1 MDPVVSGT
9 EPSASTTA
17 GTAVRSGVTA
27 TAALTAASA
36 RDAGANAGGAALGAS
51 AAAGS
56 WVDKAVVVAR
66 AADAGIEAADAVA
79 GALWGDDVSEGAVL
93 AVGPSSSSSVGD
105 RPLHFAKAAMKASRS
120 SSTDP
125 STDPSSPSTSSSPL
139 GKGGASLRA
148 LPGCWQELPE
158 ATAGSCKWP
167 SKGGGASGSSTA
179 LTTGA
184 LPSLVLAKALL
195 RRSSSSL

>member
-1 MDPVVSGT
+1 MDPMVSGP

-27 TAALTAASA
+27 NAALTAASP
-36 RDAGANAGGAALGAS
+36 RDAGANAGGAELGAS
-51 AAAGS
+51 APAGS
-56 WVDKAVVVAR
+56 WVDKAVVVIR
-66 AADAGIEAADAVA
+66 AADAGIEAADTVA
-79 GALWGDDVSEGAVL
+79 GALCGDDVSEGAVL

-148 LPGCWQELPE
+148 LPGCCEELPE

-167 SKGGGASGSSTA
+167 SKGGGANGSSTA
-179 LTTGA
+179 LTGA